1 MGPASRSGA
10 AGTPAAPG
18 IRDGVIFRPGL
29 FGLLGQAGRVTT
41 VSAPAGSGKT
51 LLLRSWIGESGLAE
65 RAAWVPVQGEERDP
79 QRFWLSV
86 FGALRDTAAGSKL
99 VRPLTAAPGLDGWA
113 VVERLLTDLGGL
125 EDRVWLVVDDVHE
138 LRSDEALRQLELLMM
153 RAPAGLRFV
162 LATRHD
168 LRLGLHRLRLEGEL
182 TEIRAADLRFTPEE
196 ARVLF
201 AAAAIP
207 LSDSALARLYDRT
220 EGWAAGL
227 RLAALSLA
235 GHPDPDRFAAEFSGS
250 ERTVA
255 EYLLAEVLERQPE
268 PVRRLLLRT
277 SVLERVNGELADLLT
292 GSPGGERVLQQLEQA
307 GAFVV
312 ALDARRSWF
321 RYHQLFAGL
330 LQLELRGSAPAELPA
345 LHAAAAGWYAEHGYL
360 VEAVRHAQAAGDWGL
375 AARLLSD
382 HWVGF
387 GLTGLGATAHELLAR
402 FPAGVIAADA
412 ELAAQMAG
420 DELARGS
427 LDEAERYLALA
438 TEGLASV
445 PPDWRERSQVVLAIV
460 RMRFARQRGDLP
472 AVAEQAQRL
481 LAPAGAADPA
491 RLGLG
496 GDLRMLALIDLGI
509 AEMWTAR
516 FEEAERHLEDGIAL
530 ARHLGRPYLEVTGL
544 ANWAQLASWRS
555 FPLGAQRGVQ
565 AIELAGRHGWTE
577 EPVAGLAYL
586 ALSVAMVAQGQLEE
600 AERSL
605 EHAERTVPA
614 EAEPAA
620 GMRLHYGRGMLELAR
635 GRYPEALAAIRTA
648 VRLAALL
655 VTEHTLA
662 RRGRS
667 LRLQALVRMG
677 ETQRVEHILA
687 EMDGAERGSGE
698 MRIAV
703 AALRLAQ
710 DDPEAAVA
718 ALAPVLDGSVPLTTA
733 HLWEVQAFLLDAIAR
748 DALGD
753 AVAARRAL
761 ERALDEAKPEGLL
774 YPFLA
779 DPAPDLLE
787 RHRRHGTA
795 HGPRRF
801 PRARV
806 GPHRQP
812 RGRPHQGRRDH
823 GGQPGRSRQGR
834 PDPHHHAGRRAR
846 HRTGIARA
854 GRGTGHR
861 PRPDLGADG
870 HRRDGMDRTVR
881 QHRHPVPGE
890 LLRRSGLGKPGTG
903 PGREADHP
911 GQRSVL
917 AAGSRRPA
925 VRRAR
930 PGHHLA
936 RPGGQ
941 RHPSQAGTQQLARR
955 PHRNHRGNSLL
966 RPAAWPGPRRDRG
979 PAGVDAARIAL
990 RGAKGP
996 QHAGRR
1002 LHPRVRAQAR
1012 AQRRRSRRTGRPGE
1026 RHRAHPHRRAAAA
1039 VAACCRQRAR
1049 R

>member
-1 MGPASRSGA
+1 VRPATWSGA
-10 AGTPAAPG
+10 ADTPAAPAV
-18 IRDGVIFRPGL
+18 RAGVVSRPGL
-29 FGLLGQAGRVTT
+29 FELLGAAGRVTE
-41 VSAPAGSGKT
+41 VSAPPGSGKT
-51 LLLRSWIGESGLAE
+51 LLVRSWIGESGLAE

-86 FGALRDTAAGSKL
+86 LGALRDTAAGSKL

-125 EDRVWLVVDDVHE
+125 EDRVWLVIDDVHE
-138 LRSDEALRQLELLMM
+138 LRSAEALRQLELLLM
-153 RAPAGLRFV
+153 RAPAWLRFV

-182 TEIRAADLRFTPEE
+182 TEIRAADLRFTLEE
-196 ARVLF
+196 ARALF
-201 AAAAIP
+201 EAAGIT
-207 LSDSALARLYDRT
+207 LSDPALGLLYERT

-255 EYLLAEVLERQPE
+255 EYLLAEVLDRQPE
-268 PVRRLLLRT
+268 PARRLLLRT

-292 GSPGGERVLQQLEQA
+292 GGSDGERLLQQLEQA
-307 GAFVV
+307 NTFVV

-321 RYHQLFAGL
+321 RYHQLFADL
-330 LQLELRGSAPAELPA
+330 LQLELRGSAPGDVPA
-345 LHAAAAGWYAEHGYL
+345 LHAAAAGWYSEHGYL

-402 FPAGVIAADA
+402 FPADVIAADA
-412 ELAAQMAG
+412 ELAARMAG

-445 PPDWRERSQVVLAIV
+445 PPDRRERSQVVLAIV

-491 RLGLG
+491 RFGLG

-530 ARHLGRPYLEVTGL
+530 ARQLGRPYLEVTGL

-555 FPLGAQRGVQ
+555 FPLGVQRGMQ
-565 AIELAGRHGWTE
+565 AIELATRHGWTE
-577 EPVAGLAYL
+577 EPIAGLAYL
-586 ALSVAMVAQGQLEE
+586 ALSVAMVAQGRLEE
-600 AERSL
+600 AEQSL
-605 EHAERTVPA
+605 ERAERIVRA
-614 EAEPAA
+614 EVEPAA

-635 GRYPEALAAIRTA
+635 GRYPEALAALRTA
-648 VRLAALL
+648 ERLTTLL

-662 RRGRS
+662 RRGKS
-667 LRLQALVRMG
+667 HRLQALVRMG
-677 ETQRVEHILA
+677 ETQRVEHVLA
-687 EMDGAERGSGE
+687 EMDAAERGSGE
-698 MRIAV
+698 IRIAV

-710 DDPEAAVA
+710 DDPEAATV
-718 ALAPVLDGSVPLTTA
+718 ALAPVIEGSVPLTNA
-733 HLWEVQAFLLDAIAR
+733 HLWVVQAFLLDAIAR

-761 ERALDEAKPEGLL
+761 ERALDAARPEGLL

-779 DPAPDLLE
+779 DPAPELLE

-795 HGPRRF
+795 H
-801 PRARV
+801 AALIAEILNV
-806 GPHRQP
+806 LA
-812 RGRPHQGRRDH
+812 GRTPVR
-823 GGQPGRSRQGR
+823 R
-834 PDPHHHAGRRAR
+834 PDEPQHLREPLSHAETRVLRYLPTKLSAPEIADQLYLSVNTVKTHMR
-846 HRTGIARA
+846 HLY
-854 GRGTGHR
+854 
-861 PRPDLGADG
+861 DKLGV
-870 HRRDGMDRTVR
+870 HRR
-881 QHRHPVPGE
+881 H
-890 LLRRSGLGKPGTG
+890 
-903 PGREADHP
+903 EA
-911 GQRSVL
+911 VE
-917 AAGSRRPA
+917 
-925 VRRAR
+925 
-930 PGHHLA
+930 
-936 RPGGQ
+936 
-941 RHPSQAGTQQLARR
+941 
-955 PHRNHRGNSLL
+955 
-966 RPAAWPGPRRDRG
+966 
-979 PAGVDAARIAL
+979 
-990 RGAKGP
+990 
-996 QHAGRR
+996 
-1002 LHPRVRAQAR
+1002 QAR
-1012 AQRRRSRRTGRPGE
+1012 ALGLLAPSPRRP
-1026 RHRAHPHRRAAAA
+1026 
-1039 VAACCRQRAR
+1039 
-1049 R
+1049 